1 MHGAL
6 ELSKI
11 GMSAKLT
18 ASAKG
23 GQWNHL
29 HDASWTGRG
38 IGVQKTFEVTE
49 ETSSDT
55 SLVKGDKAAMT

>member
-1 MHGAL
+1 
-6 ELSKI
+6 
-11 GMSAKLT
+11 MSAKLT